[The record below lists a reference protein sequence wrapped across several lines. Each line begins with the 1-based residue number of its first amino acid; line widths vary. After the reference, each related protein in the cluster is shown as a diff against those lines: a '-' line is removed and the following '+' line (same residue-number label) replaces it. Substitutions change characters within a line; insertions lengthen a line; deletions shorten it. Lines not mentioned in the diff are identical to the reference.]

1 MEMQDLFQAFGRNW
15 VYDDMGREAG
25 FNSSILNHAWKLL
38 RMAHKWNLFQKW
50 ASLEQKEG
58 KQG

>member
-15 VYDDMGREAG
+15 VYDDMGRETV

-38 RMAHKWNLFQKW
+38 RMADKWNPSKIRR
-50 ASLEQKEG
+50 EG
-58 KQG
+58 REVGLN